1 MNADIDL
8 KTLWN
13 NRSAERPDADKIYL
27 SAQQAAR
34 KAKSKARLLAV
45 TMGVMFLYMVFVW
58 RYSGMEMQ
66 SSKIGLCLVLAA
78 LVILCIRKLQFISLL
93 KKTDIAADNKQFLQ
107 QLLLIK
113 KERDGK
119 ERSALAVYFVLLVA
133 GMLLLLYE
141 PVMRMSPTWRIVVY
155 TLTAGWFLFAWFY
168 LRKRGIAKQNAEL
181 DKLIA
186 QLKSLNEA

>member
-13 NRSAERPDADKIYL
+13 NRSAEKPDADKIYL
-27 SAQQAAR
+27 SARQAGR
-34 KAKSKARLLAV
+34 KARSKARLLAV
-45 TMGVMFLYMVFVW
+45 IMGAMFLYMIFIW

-66 SSKIGLCLVLAA
+66 SSKTGLCLVLAA
-78 LVILCIRKLQFISLL
+78 LAILCIRKLQFISSV
-93 KKTDIAADNKQFLQ
+93 KKTNIAADNKQFLQ

-119 ERSALAVYFVLLVA
+119 ERSALAVYFVLLVG
-133 GMLLLLYE
+133 GMSLLLYE
-141 PVMRMSPTWRIVVY
+141 PVMRMQPVWRVIVY
-155 TLTAGWFLFAWFY
+155 TLTTGWFLFAWFY
-168 LRKRGIAKQNAEL
+168 LRKRRIAKQDAEL

-186 QLKSLNEA
+186 QLKSLNEV